1 MFVEGKGEE
10 AQEEER
16 EEGRAGGWEG
26 AKTKRKA
33 GGGEVYFPIL
43 I

>member
-1 MFVEGKGEE
+1 MFVEGKGKEE
-10 AQEEER
+10 QEEK

-33 GGGEVYFPIL
+33 RGEVYFTIL